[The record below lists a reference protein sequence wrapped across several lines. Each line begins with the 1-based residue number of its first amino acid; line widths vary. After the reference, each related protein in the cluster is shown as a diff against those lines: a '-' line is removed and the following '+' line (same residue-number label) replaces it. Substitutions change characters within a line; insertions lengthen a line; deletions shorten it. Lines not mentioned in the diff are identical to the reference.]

1 LNQNIKEVENKGK
14 SIVGAVILAGAGAVG
29 VLVTQQP
36 HPINLRSNELQA
48 VIVHTSAE
56 PEGRDTRAYQLD
68 DYFKR
73 PRSKGG
79 KGWSK
84 CGYNDII
91 ELSGKTVNTVPYND
105 DSVQTFSELAYGAC
119 EYNRIARNV
128 CYVGGMNRSYTAA
141 KNTLTPAQ
149 DSALAMYLYHF
160 LQLHPRAWIIGHNQ
174 LPGVKKACP
183 SFDVPIWL
191 RAHGF
196 PEQNIYKKPLLS
208 KKNEKIYNNIAHK
221 LASDSI

>member
-1 LNQNIKEVENKGK
+1 MKTKGK
-14 SIVGAVILAGAGAVG
+14 SIIGAVILAGAGAVG

-48 VIVHTSAE
+48 VILHTSAE
-56 PEGRDTRAYQLD
+56 PEGRDTKAYQLV
-68 DYFKR
+68 DYFTR
-73 PRSKGG
+73 PVKKGG

-91 ELSGKTVNTVPYND
+91 ELSGKVVNTVPYNE
-105 DSVQTFSELAYGAC
+105 DSIQTFSELAYGAC

-128 CYVGGMNRSYTAA
+128 CYVGGMNRLYTAP
-141 KNTLTPAQ
+141 KNTLTHAQ
-149 DSALAMYLYHF
+149 DSALTMYLYHF
-160 LQLHPRAWIIGHNQ
+160 LQLHPKAWIIGHNQ
-174 LPGVKKACP
+174 LVAKACP

-191 RAHGF
+191 RSHGF
-196 PEQNIYKKPLLS
+196 PEQNIYKKPKLN
-208 KKNEKIYNNIAHK
+208 KQNEKIYNNIAHK

>member
-1 LNQNIKEVENKGK
+1 METKGK
-14 SIVGAVILAGAGAVG
+14 SIAGAVILAGAGAIG
-29 VLVTQQP
+29 VLITQEP

-48 VIVHTSAE
+48 VIVHTSAD
-56 PEGRDTRAYQLD
+56 PEGRDVKAYQLE
-68 DYFKR
+68 DYFTR

-91 ELSGKTVNTVPYND
+91 ELSGKVVNTVPYND
-105 DSVQTFSELAYGAC
+105 DSSQTFSELAYGAC

-128 CYVGGMNRSYTAA
+128 CYVGGMNRSYTAP
-141 KNTLTPAQ
+141 KNTLTFAQ

-174 LPGVKKACP
+174 LVAKACP
-183 SFDVPIWL
+183 SFDVPVWL
-191 RAHGF
+191 RRHGF
-196 PEQNIYKKPLLS
+196 PEQNIYKKPNLS

>member
-1 LNQNIKEVENKGK
+1 MQTRSK
-14 SIVGAVILAGAGAVG
+14 SIIYVIGVAGAGAIG
-29 VLVTQQP
+29 VLITQKP

-48 VIVHTSAE
+48 VIVHCSAD
-56 PEGRDTRAYQLD
+56 PEGRDVKAYQLE
-68 DYFKR
+68 DYFTR

-91 ELSGKTVNTVPYND
+91 ELSGKIVNTVPYND

-128 CYVGGMNRSYTAA
+128 CYVGGMNRSYTAP

-149 DSALAMYLYHF
+149 DSALAVYLYHF

-174 LPGVKKACP
+174 LVPKACP
-183 SFDVPIWL
+183 SFDVPVWL
-191 RAHGF
+191 RRHGF
-196 PEQNIYKKPLLS
+196 PEQNIYKKPLLT
-208 KKNEKIYNNIAHK
+208 KKNEKIYHNITRQ

>member
-1 LNQNIKEVENKGK
+1 METKGK
-14 SIVGAVILAGAGAVG
+14 SIAGTIILAGAGAIG
-29 VLVTQQP
+29 VLITQQP

-48 VIVHTSAE
+48 VIVHCSAD
-56 PEGRDTRAYQLD
+56 PEGRDVKAYQLV
-68 DYFKR
+68 DYFTR

-79 KGWSK
+79 KGWDK

-141 KNTLTPAQ
+141 KNTLTTAQ

-174 LPGVKKACP
+174 LVPKACP
-183 SFDVPIWL
+183 SFDVPEWL
-191 RAHGF
+191 RRHGF
-196 PEQNIYKKPLLS
+196 PEQNIYVKPKLNNR
-208 KKNEKIYNNIAHK
+208 NEKIYNNFARK
-221 LASDSI
+221 LVASDSI

>member
-1 LNQNIKEVENKGK
+1 MQVSK
-14 SIVGAVILAGAGAVG
+14 SKSFAGAILLAAVSAIG
-29 VLVTQQP
+29 VLITQEP

-48 VIVHTSAE
+48 VIVHCSAD
-56 PEGRDTRAYQLD
+56 PEYRDVKAYQLV
-68 DYFKR
+68 DYFTR

-79 KGWSK
+79 KGWDK

-91 ELSGKTVNTVPYND
+91 ELSGKVVNTVPYND

-128 CYVGGMNRSYTAA
+128 CYVGGMNKSYTAP

-149 DSALAMYLYHF
+149 DSALAMYLYYF
-160 LQLHPRAWIIGHNQ
+160 LQLHPQAWIIGHNQ
-174 LPGVKKACP
+174 LPGVAKACP
-183 SFDVPIWL
+183 SFDMPIWL

-196 PEQNIYKKPLLS
+196 PEKNIYKKPKLN
-208 KKNEKIYNNIAHK
+208 KQNEKIYNNIAHK
-221 LASDSI
+221 LTSDSI

>member
-1 LNQNIKEVENKGK
+1 MENKGK
-14 SIVGAVILAGAGAVG
+14 SIVGAVILAGAGAIG
-29 VLVTQQP
+29 VLITQQP
-36 HPINLRSNELQA
+36 HPINLRSNELQCL
-48 VIVHTSAE
+48 IIHCSAT
-56 PEGRDTRAYQLD
+56 PEGRDTKACQFA
-68 DYFKR
+68 DYFTR

-91 ELSGKTVNTVPYND
+91 ELSGKVVNTVPYNE
-105 DSVQTFSELAYGAC
+105 DSIQSFSEVSYGAC
-119 EYNRIARNV
+119 EYNYIARNV
-128 CYVGGMNRSYTAA
+128 CYVGGMNRSYTAP
-141 KNTLTPAQ
+141 KNTLTHAQ
-149 DSALAMYLYHF
+149 DSALAVYLFHF

-174 LPGVKKACP
+174 LVAKACP

-208 KKNEKIYNNIAHK
+208 KKNEKIYNSAIRRIVPT
-221 LASDSI
+221 DSIELYYKKAM